1 MQNLHLFSIK
11 NKIDLE
17 SNHNLF
23 KSNLFYECSFI
34 VNNKIILFNNKN
46 CFLKFRELKK
56 LNIKKENLYFLGKKD
71 KTLFIGASIS
81 LKKIKKILKDKIFSL
96 VNLRDCINLVN
107 NEHVSYLSALFFLER
122 WKNENKFC
130 SKCGAKN
137 KFNNLKN
144 YIECT
149 NKSCLKKIFPKIDPT
164 VIILIKNNNRILLA
178 RSKNWKQNLYSCIA
192 GFCEPNES
200 LEQTVIR
207 EAYEE
212 VGLKL
217 KNINYLFSQ
226 FWPFAN
232 NLMVGFEAM
241 SSSVKLK
248 INKSEIEDAIWV
260 TRKELLSLKNKKKI
274 ILPKKYAIAHSLDST
289 LAKKLN

>member
-17 SNHNLF
+17 SNHILF
-23 KSNLFYECSFI
+23 KSNLLYECSFVI
-34 VNNKIILFNNKN
+34 NNKIILFNNKN
-46 CFLKFRELKK
+46 CFLKIIELKK

-71 KTLFIGASIS
+71 KTVFIGVSGS
-81 LKKIKKILKDKIFSL
+81 LRKIKTVLKDKTFSL
-96 VNLRDCINLVN
+96 VSLRDCINLVN
-107 NEHVSYLSALFFLER
+107 NEHISYLSALFFLER
-122 WKNENKFC
+122 WRNENKFC

-137 KFNNLKN
+137 RFNNSKN

-149 NKSCLKKIFPKIDPT
+149 NKSCLKRIFPKIDPT

-178 RSKNWKQNLYSCIA
+178 RSKSWKQNLYSCIA

-200 LEQTVIR
+200 LEETVIR

-217 KNINYLFSQ
+217 KNVNYLFSQ

-232 NLMVGFEAM
+232 NLMVGFEAI

-260 TRKELLSLKNKKKI
+260 TRKELFSLKNEKKI
-274 ILPKKYAIAHSLDST
+274 ILPKKYAIAHSLIAHWRKS
-289 LAKKLN
+289 

>member
-1 MQNLHLFSIK
+1 MENLHLFSIK
-11 NKIDLE
+11 NKIDFE
-17 SNHNLF
+17 SNDNLF
-23 KSNLFYECSFI
+23 KSSLFYECSFI
-34 VNNKIILFNNKN
+34 VNNKIILLNNKN
-46 CFLKFRELKK
+46 CFLKFRELKI
-56 LNIKKENLYFLGKKD
+56 LNIKKENLYLLGKKN
-71 KTLFIGASIS
+71 KTVFIGASLS
-81 LKKIKKILKDKIFSL
+81 LLKIKKVLKDKIFSL

-107 NEHVSYLSALFFLER
+107 NEHVSYLSALFFLTR
-122 WKNENKFC
+122 WKNENKYC

-137 KFNNLKN
+137 RFNNFKN

-149 NKSCLKKIFPKIDPT
+149 NKSCLKRIFPKIDPT

-178 RSKNWKQNLYSCIA
+178 RGKNWKQNLYSCIA

-241 SSSVKLK
+241 SSSVRLK

-274 ILPKKYAIAHSLDST
+274 ILPKKYAIAHSLIAHWQKS
-289 LAKKLN
+289 

>member
-17 SNHNLF
+17 SNHSLF
-23 KSNLFYECSFI
+23 KPNFFYECSLI
-34 VNNKIILFNNKN
+34 VNSKIILFNNKN
-46 CFLKFRELKK
+46 CFLKFRAFKK

-71 KTLFIGASIS
+71 KTFFIGASVS
-81 LKKIKKILKDKIFSL
+81 LRKIKMVLKDKIFSL
-96 VNLRDCINLVN
+96 VSLRDCINLVN
-107 NEHVSYLSALFFLER
+107 NEHISYLSALFFLER
-122 WKNENKFC
+122 WRNENRFC
-130 SKCGAKN
+130 AKCGAKN
-137 KFNNLKN
+137 RFNNLKN

-149 NKSCLKKIFPKIDPT
+149 NKICLKRIFPKIDPT
-164 VIILIKNNNRILLA
+164 VIILIKNNNKILLA
-178 RSKNWKQNLYSCIA
+178 RSKNWQQNLYSCIA

-260 TRKELLSLKNKKKI
+260 TRKELLNLKNKKEI
-274 ILPKKYAIAHSLDST
+274 ILPKKYAIAHSLISHWQ
-289 LAKKLN
+289 KS

>member
-17 SNHNLF
+17 SHDNLF

-34 VNNKIILFNNKN
+34 VNNKIILFDNKN
-46 CFLKFRELKK
+46 CFLRFRDLKK
-56 LNIKKENLYFLGKKD
+56 LNIKKENLYLLGKKN
-71 KTLFIGASIS
+71 KTVFMGASLS
-81 LKKIKKILKDKIFSL
+81 LVKIKKVLKYKVFSL
-96 VNLRDCINLVN
+96 VNLRDCINLIN
-107 NEHVSYLSALFFLER
+107 NEHISYLSALYFLER

-137 KFNNLKN
+137 RFNNLKN

-149 NKSCLKKIFPKIDPT
+149 NKSCLKRIFPKIDPT

-178 RSKNWKQNLYSCIA
+178 RSKSWKQNLYSCIA

-200 LEQTVIR
+200 LEETVIR

-232 NLMVGFEAM
+232 NLMVGFEAK
-241 SSSVKLK
+241 SSSKKLK

-260 TRKELLSLKNKKKI
+260 TKKELFNLKNKKKI
-274 ILPKKYAIAHSLDST
+274 ILPKKYAIAHSLIAHWQKS
-289 LAKKLN
+289 

>member
-17 SNHNLF
+17 SNDNLF
-23 KSNLFYECSFI
+23 ESNPFYECSFI

-71 KTLFIGASIS
+71 KTVFIGASIS
-81 LKKIKKILKDKIFSL
+81 LRKIKTILKDKVFSL

-107 NEHVSYLSALFFLER
+107 NEHISYLSALFFLER

-137 KFNNLKN
+137 RFNNLKN

-149 NKSCLKKIFPKIDPT
+149 NKSCLKRIFPKIDPT

-260 TRKELLSLKNKKKI
+260 TRKELLSLKSKKKI
-274 ILPKKYAIAHSLDST
+274 ILPKKYAIAHSLIAHWQKS
-289 LAKKLN
+289 

>member
-17 SNHNLF
+17 STDNLF
-23 KSNLFYECSFI
+23 KSNLFFECSFI

-46 CFLKFRELKK
+46 CFLKFRDLKK
-56 LNIKKENLYFLGKKD
+56 LNITEENLYLLGKKD
-71 KTLFIGASIS
+71 KTVFIGASIS
-81 LKKIKKILKDKIFSL
+81 LRKIKTILKDKVFSL

-107 NEHVSYLSALFFLER
+107 NEHVSYLSALYFLQK

-137 KFNNLKN
+137 RFNNLKN

-149 NKSCLKKIFPKIDPT
+149 SKRCLKKIFPKIDPT

-241 SSSVKLK
+241 SSSVRLK

-260 TRKELLSLKNKKKI
+260 TRKELLSLQNKKGI
-274 ILPKKYAIAHSLDST
+274 ILPKKYAIAHSLIAHWQKS
-289 LAKKLN
+289 

>member
-17 SNHNLF
+17 NNHNLF
-23 KSNLFYECSFI
+23 NSNLFYECSFV

-56 LNIKKENLYFLGKKD
+56 LNIKKESLYFLGKKD
-71 KTLFIGASIS
+71 KTVFIGASVS
-81 LKKIKKILKDKIFSL
+81 LTKIKTVMKNKIFTL

-107 NEHVSYLSALFFLER
+107 NEHISYLSALFFLER
-122 WKNENKFC
+122 WKNENRFC
-130 SKCGAKN
+130 SKCGAKSR
-137 KFNNLKN
+137 FNNLKN

-149 NKSCLKKIFPKIDPT
+149 NKSCLKRIFPKIDPT

-200 LEQTVIR
+200 LEQTVMR

-217 KNINYLFSQ
+217 KNIKYLFSQ

-232 NLMVGFEAM
+232 NLMVGFSAM
-241 SSSVKLK
+241 SSSVRLK

-260 TRKELLSLKNKKKI
+260 NRKELLNLQNKKKI
-274 ILPKKYAIAHSLDST
+274 ILPKKYAIAHSLIAHWQKS
-289 LAKKLN
+289 

>member
-11 NKIDLE
+11 NKINLE
-17 SNHNLF
+17 HNYNLF
-23 KSNLFYECSFI
+23 KSSLLYECSFV

-46 CFLKFRELKK
+46 CFIKFKDLMK
-56 LNIKKENLYFLGKKD
+56 LHIKKEKLYFLGKKD
-71 KTLFIGASIS
+71 KTVFIGASIS
-81 LKKIKKILKDKIFSL
+81 LQKIKTILKDKVFSL

-107 NEHVSYLSALFFLER
+107 NEHISYLSALFFLER

-130 SKCGAKN
+130 SKCGVKN
-137 KFNNLKN
+137 RFYNFKN

-149 NKSCLKKIFPKIDPT
+149 NKSCQKRIFPKIDPT
-164 VIILIKNNNRILLA
+164 VIVLIKNNNRILLA
-178 RSKNWKQNLYSCIA
+178 RGKNWKQNLYSCIA

-248 INKSEIEDAIWV
+248 INKSEIEDAIWL
-260 TRKELLSLKNKKKI
+260 TRKELLNLKNKKRI
-274 ILPKKYAIAHSLDST
+274 ILPKKYAIAHSLITHWQKS
-289 LAKKLN
+289 

>member
-17 SNHNLF
+17 RNHNLF
-23 KSNLFYECSFI
+23 KSNLFYECSFV

-46 CFLKFRELKK
+46 CFLKFRQLKK
-56 LNIKKENLYFLGKKD
+56 LNIKQENLYFLGKKN
-71 KTLFIGASIS
+71 KILFIGASVS
-81 LKKIKKILKDKIFSL
+81 LRGIKTLLKDKIFSL

-107 NEHVSYLSALFFLER
+107 DEHVSYLSALFFLER

-137 KFNNLKN
+137 RFNNLKN

-149 NKSCLKKIFPKIDPT
+149 NQSCLKRIFPRIDPT
-164 VIILIKNNNRILLA
+164 VIILIKNNNKILLA

-200 LEQTVIR
+200 LEQTVSR

-232 NLMVGFEAM
+232 NLMVGFEAI

-260 TRKELLSLKNKKKI
+260 TRKELLNLKNEKKI
-274 ILPKKYAIAHSLDST
+274 ILPKKYAIAHSLIAHWQKS
-289 LAKKLN
+289 

>member
-34 VNNKIILFNNKN
+34 INNKIILFNNKN

-56 LNIKKENLYFLGKKD
+56 LNIKQENFYFLGKKN
-71 KTLFIGASIS
+71 KTVFIGASVS
-81 LKKIKKILKDKIFSL
+81 LQKIKMVLKDKIFSL
-96 VNLRDCINLVN
+96 INLRDCINLVN
-107 NEHVSYLSALFFLER
+107 NDHISYISSLYFLER
-122 WKNENKFC
+122 WRNENKFC

-137 KFNNLKN
+137 KFNNLKS

-149 NKSCLKKIFPKIDPT
+149 NKSCLKRIFPRIDPT
-164 VIILIKNNNRILLA
+164 VIILIKNNNKILLA

-207 EAYEE
+207 ETYEE

-232 NLMVGFEAM
+232 NLMVGFEAI
-241 SSSVKLK
+241 SSSAKLK

-260 TRKELLSLKNKKKI
+260 TRKELLSLKSKKQI
-274 ILPKKYAIAHSLDST
+274 ILPKKYAIAHSLIAHWQKS
-289 LAKKLN
+289 

>member
-1 MQNLHLFSIK
+1 MKNLHLFSIK
-11 NKIDLE
+11 NKIDIE
-17 SNHNLF
+17 SNNNLF
-23 KSNLFYECSFI
+23 KSNLLYECSFV

-56 LNIKKENLYFLGKKD
+56 LNIKKENFYFLGKKD
-71 KTLFIGASIS
+71 KTVFIGASVS
-81 LKKIKKILKDKIFSL
+81 LLKIKTVLKDKIFSL
-96 VNLRDCINLVN
+96 VNLRDCINIVN
-107 NEHVSYLSALFFLER
+107 NEYVSYLSALFFLER

-137 KFNNLKN
+137 RFNNLKN

-149 NKSCLKKIFPKIDPT
+149 NKSCVKRIFPKIDPT
-164 VIILIKNNNRILLA
+164 VIILIKNNDRILLA

-248 INKSEIEDAIWV
+248 INESEIEDAIWV
-260 TRKELLSLKNKKKI
+260 TRKELLNLENKKKI
-274 ILPKKYAIAHSLDST
+274 ILPKKYAIAHSLIAHWQKS
-289 LAKKLN
+289 